1 MKSERYCAPGV
12 GRLFVLL
19 LGAALLSAC
28 VSIPDPVTS
37 EQRSLLAPSGALKVG
52 LYPGTPT
59 AILINEDGSAPR
71 GVGYELGQALAQRLG
86 VTFEP
91 VVLPKNAD
99 VLEAIKSGKVDV
111 AFTNATATRAKN
123 MDFTRPYL
131 EIEMGYLVPAGS
143 SLKSIDEID
152 RQGIRVAVTTNST
165 SDEVLTRSLKNASV
179 VRANTLKIG
188 LAWLAE
194 GQAEAYATNK
204 ATLFEMADELPGA
217 QVLKGY
223 WGVERHAI
231 AIPKGREAGLPV
243 VQKFSEEVRA
253 SGLVVAAAKRAGLR
267 GVLEAG
273 SQ

>member
-1 MKSERYCAPGV
+1 
-12 GRLFVLL
+12 
-19 LGAALLSAC
+19 
-28 VSIPDPVTS
+28 
-37 EQRSLLAPSGALKVG
+37 
-52 LYPGTPT
+52 
-59 AILINEDGSAPR
+59 
-71 GVGYELGQALAQRLG
+71 
-86 VTFEP
+86 
-91 VVLPKNAD
+91 
-99 VLEAIKSGKVDV
+99 
-111 AFTNATATRAKN
+111 

-253 SGLVVAAAKRAGLR
+253 SGLVAAAAKRAGLR